1 MNNSNHPIM
10 DGFLL
15 PFPAIKIKKTALENV
30 RYIVYNILVKKRGT
44 GYMKIMILKDMDDD
58 SVLRILS
65 CADDVD
71 TDALAKDILEKEY
84 EIDGEIRD
92 IDEVCAELQ
101 SKYSFESVEHY
112 GVYGV

>member
-1 MNNSNHPIM
+1 
-10 DGFLL
+10 
-15 PFPAIKIKKTALENV
+15 
-30 RYIVYNILVKKRGT
+30 
-44 GYMKIMILKDMDDD
+44 MKIMILKDMDDD

-92 IDEVCAELQ
+92 IDEVCANFNL
-101 SKYSFESVEHY
+101 SILLSPLSIMVFMVFKDKRYRMCR
-112 GVYGV
+112 

>member
-1 MNNSNHPIM
+1 M

-15 PFPAIKIKKTALENV
+15 PFPAIKIKKTVLENV
-30 RYIVYNILVKKRGT
+30 CYIVYNVLVKKRGIV
-44 GYMKIMILKDMDDD
+44 MKIMILKDMDDD

>member
-1 MNNSNHPIM
+1 M

-84 EIDGEIRD
+84 EIGGEIRY
-92 IDEVCAELQ
+92 IDDVCAELQ
-101 SKYSFESVEHY
+101 SKYSFEFVEHY
-112 GVYGV
+112 GVYGI

>member
-1 MNNSNHPIM
+1 
-10 DGFLL
+10 
-15 PFPAIKIKKTALENV
+15 
-30 RYIVYNILVKKRGT
+30 
-44 GYMKIMILKDMDDD
+44 MKIMILKDMDDD
-58 SVLRILS
+58 SVLRIFS

-101 SKYSFESVEHY
+101 SKYAFEAVKNY
-112 GVYGV
+112 GVYDV

>member
-1 MNNSNHPIM
+1 
-10 DGFLL
+10 
-15 PFPAIKIKKTALENV
+15 
-30 RYIVYNILVKKRGT
+30 
-44 GYMKIMILKDMDDD
+44 MKIVILKDMDDD

-92 IDEVCAELQ
+92 IDEVCSELQ
-101 SKYSFESVEHY
+101 SKYSFEIVENFKTY
-112 GVYGV
+112 GI

>member
-1 MNNSNHPIM
+1 M

-112 GVYGV
+112 GAYGV

>member
-1 MNNSNHPIM
+1 
-10 DGFLL
+10 
-15 PFPAIKIKKTALENV
+15 
-30 RYIVYNILVKKRGT
+30 
-44 GYMKIMILKDMDDD
+44 MKIVILKDMDDG
-58 SVLRILS
+58 SILRIFS

-71 TDALAKDILEKEY
+71 TDALAKDILEKKY

-101 SKYSFESVEHY
+101 SKYSFKFVEHY

>member
-1 MNNSNHPIM
+1 
-10 DGFLL
+10 
-15 PFPAIKIKKTALENV
+15 
-30 RYIVYNILVKKRGT
+30 
-44 GYMKIMILKDMDDD
+44 MKIVILKDMDDD

-92 IDEVCAELQ
+92 IDEVCSELQ
-101 SKYSFESVEHY
+101 SKYSFETVKNFKKLGGNSRPLVAEMKANLYSVSNTLY
-112 GVYGV
+112 V

>member
-1 MNNSNHPIM
+1 M

-30 RYIVYNILVKKRGT
+30 RYIVFNILVKKRGT

-112 GVYGV
+112 GVYSV

>member
-1 MNNSNHPIM
+1 
-10 DGFLL
+10 
-15 PFPAIKIKKTALENV
+15 
-30 RYIVYNILVKKRGT
+30 
-44 GYMKIMILKDMDDD
+44 MKIVILKDMDDD

-92 IDEVCAELQ
+92 IDEVCSELQ
-101 SKYSFESVEHY
+101 SKYSFETVKNFKKSGRNSRLLVAEMKARL
-112 GVYGV
+112 

>member
-1 MNNSNHPIM
+1 M

>member
-1 MNNSNHPIM
+1 M

-15 PFPAIKIKKTALENV
+15 PFPTLKNKKTVLENV
-30 RYIVYNILVKKRGT
+30 CYLVYNVLVKKRGIV
-44 GYMKIMILKDMDDD
+44 MKIMILKDMDDD

-92 IDEVCAELQ
+92 TDEVCAELQ
-101 SKYSFESVEHY
+101 SKYSFKTVEKY
-112 GVYGV
+112 GVYSV

>member
-1 MNNSNHPIM
+1 M

-15 PFPAIKIKKTALENV
+15 PFPAIKIKKTVLENV
-30 RYIVYNILVKKRGT
+30 SYIVYNVLVKKRAIV
-44 GYMKIMILKDMDDD
+44 MKIMILKDMDDD

-92 IDEVCAELQ
+92 INEVCAELQ
-101 SKYSFESVEHY
+101 SKYSFKTVEKY
-112 GVYGV
+112 GVYCV